1 MSMQEER
8 QLGRVAHQMLCDEQP
23 GGCVLERLANL
34 ETALIDLREEFVA
47 SQKAPTVSPPDAR
60 EPSQDQLR
68 RSEALCDLGLPWK
81 LHGPRD
87 PGSTMLND
95 PPPHIIHVATGDKE
109 ALDCQSRRQIE
120 DRLWECYNRL
130 EEVVRERDDLRRAH
144 NGLRRAH
151 KRLALRLEEAREA
164 LHEEAVL
171 DAIYG
176 HIGEQV
182 AEQFV
187 DTTAAPAETKAGA
200 TPTEIGPLASTAW
213 RCWQVDAKQKGT
225 DE

>member
-1 MSMQEER
+1 
-8 QLGRVAHQMLCDEQP
+8 
-23 GGCVLERLANL
+23 
-34 ETALIDLREEFVA
+34 
-47 SQKAPTVSPPDAR
+47 
-60 EPSQDQLR
+60 
-68 RSEALCDLGLPWK
+68 
-81 LHGPRD
+81 
-87 PGSTMLND
+87 MLND

-151 KRLALRLEEAREA
+151 KRLAMRLEEAREA